1 MSMDYT
7 MYLAKDRL
15 PHLWCPGCGHG
26 IILKGLLIAMAEL
39 EIPRQKALLACGIG
53 CSGRAGDYVNFHR
66 FQGTHGRTLAFVT
79 GIKMARPEIKA
90 ICFMGDGDCGAIG
103 VGHLIHAARR
113 NLDVTAIV
121 PNNLNY
127 GMTGGQFSP
136 LTPGKSLTSTSR
148 SGKAEPGMDLCN
160 LAAVSGANYVARTTV
175 YHVVEMQKFIKEAIQ
190 NKGFSLVE
198 VLTPCPTY
206 YGRYN
211 RLGDASQMMEW
222 IKNRTVTLKKYREM
236 SREEREKSFW
246 RGKLVERKCPDLY
259 TRYWQHERGMDHR
272 A

>member
-1 MSMDYT
+1 MSMDYSV
-7 MYLAKDRL
+7 YLAKERL

-26 IILKGLLIAMAEL
+26 IILKNLLISMAEM
-39 EIPRQKALLACGIG
+39 EIPREKALLACGIG

-66 FQGTHGRTLAFVT
+66 FQGTHGRTLAYVT
-79 GIKMARPEIKA
+79 GIKMANPELKTF
-90 ICFMGDGDCGAIG
+90 CFMGDGDCSAIG
-103 VGHLIHAARR
+103 IGHLIHAARR
-113 NLDVTAIV
+113 NVDVTAIV

-136 LTPGKSLTSTSR
+136 LTPGESLTSTSR
-148 SGKAEPGMDLCN
+148 SGKAEPDMDLCR
-160 LAAVSGANYVARTTV
+160 LAAEAGANYVARTTV
-175 YHVVEMQKFIKEAIQ
+175 YHVIEMKKRLIEATS

-198 VLTPCPTY
+198 VITPCPTY

-211 RLGDASQMMEW
+211 QLGNAYEMIEW
-222 IKNRTVTLKKYREM
+222 IKDKTVPLHKYEKM
-236 SREEREKSFW
+236 SAENQWQHFW
-246 RGKLVERKCPDLY
+246 RGKLVEKDKPDLY